1 MIVSGY
7 RKAGG
12 AVAFKSKMV
21 QTADVTKNT
30 LMEGKEVQRITFSSG
45 LTSVD
50 VHCEYEGRFAAP
62 DCTLFR
68 PYGSARLEY
77 SQENSKGTW
86 VSASINVPCT
96 FALEGD
102 GLVMRIDYETTLTD
116 SLVSGGG
123 LKGPAVLYAS
133 CGTDAYTFEE

>member
-21 QTADVTKNT
+21 QSVTSAET
-30 LMEGKEVQRITFSSG
+30 TFQEDYEAQRITFTNYV
-45 LTSVD
+45 TSVD

-77 SQENSKGTW
+77 SQENSKGTYI
-86 VSASINVPCT
+86 SSSIDVPCA

-102 GLVMRIDYETTLTD
+102 ELVMRIDSETTLTN

-123 LKGPAVLYAS
+123 LKGPAILYVSLYA
-133 CGTDAYTFEE
+133 DAYTIAE